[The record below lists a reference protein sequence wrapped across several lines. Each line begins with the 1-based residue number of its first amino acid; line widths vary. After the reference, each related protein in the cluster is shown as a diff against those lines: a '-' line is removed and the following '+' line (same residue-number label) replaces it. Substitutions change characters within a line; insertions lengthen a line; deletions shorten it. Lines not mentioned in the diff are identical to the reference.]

1 MSGHSYVPIKQYLQ
15 KQAVGLP
22 WWHNGL
28 ESAANAGDTA
38 LIPGPGRFHMPQS
51 NKARVPQLLK
61 PMHPRAFEP
70 QLLSLCTPGPVNP
83 NYWVCAP
90 QGLWTP
96 TTESV
101 HPRAC

>member
-83 NYWVCAP
+83 NY
-90 QGLWTP
+90 
-96 TTESV
+96 
-101 HPRAC
+101 